1 MSNIVED
8 RKNAVREEYGYFN
21 DPQELFEY
29 IIAKNK
35 SAKNLDD
42 QFKREEFLVKGC
54 VSSLWLVPNFDKSA
68 NKCHFKSDADYI
80 ITRGVADLV
89 CGLYDGLTPDE
100 VLKLDPKFLEEI
112 GISSHLSPNRRNGLS
127 QLCGKIHDFA
137 AACKNSQ

>member
-68 NKCHFKSDADYI
+68 NKCHFKSDADSI

-112 GISSHLSPNRRNGLS
+112 GISEDDDDD
-127 QLCGKIHDFA
+127 DFDDFDEDEEEEEEDEEEE
-137 AACKNSQ
+137 KKEK